1 MISSLKFIKSTS
13 GSSVGTLDVT
23 DIFSSSYDV
32 YQITIAKMEQTNN
45 GWNEM
50 RFLDSGGSVIS
61 DSEYDN
67 AVLELKDYATYSEY
81 RALAQNKIETIM
93 YSGTGSAVAG
103 GLSMY
108 IYNPYDSSSYT
119 FLTLQS
125 NGYRSGTGQ
134 IGSKQISVHKSAERI
149 SGLHFISG
157 GSGSEFTTLD
167 VSVYGVK

>member
-1 MISSLKFIKSTS
+1 MATSLQFIKSAS
-13 GSSVGTLDVT
+13 ASSVGTLDVT
-23 DIFSSSYDV
+23 DIFSSAYDV

-61 DSEYDN
+61 DSEYDY
-67 AVLELKDYATYSEY
+67 AVLELKSNTSYSET
-81 RALAQNKIETIM
+81 RTTGANAIETII